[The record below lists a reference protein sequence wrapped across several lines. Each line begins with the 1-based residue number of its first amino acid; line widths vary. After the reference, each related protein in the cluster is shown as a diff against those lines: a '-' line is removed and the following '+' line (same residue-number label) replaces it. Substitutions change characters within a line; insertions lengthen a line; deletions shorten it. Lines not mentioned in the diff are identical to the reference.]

1 MAESKEPLDE
11 GERGECKSWLKTQHS
26 KNENHGIR
34 SDHFMANRL
43 GENENS
49 DRLYF
54 LVLQNHL
61 RQLTWNCEIKRCLLL
76 GRKTN
81 QPRHHIKKQRHCFAD
96 RGPYSQ
102 AVVFPVV
109 IYRCE
114 SWTIKKSEHWRM
126 GSFRLWYW
134 RRLLRVPW
142 IARRSNQLILKE
154 INPEYSLEGLMLKL
168 QYFGHLMLRANWL
181 KWYWF

>member
-81 QPRHHIKKQRHCFAD
+81 QPRHHIKKQRHYFANKGPSSQSYGFSSSHVQMWVLDYKVSWAPKNWCFWT
-96 RGPYSQ
+96 
-102 AVVFPVV
+102 VVL
-109 IYRCE
+109 E
-114 SWTIKKSEHWRM
+114 KT
-126 GSFRLWYW
+126 
-134 RRLLRVPW
+134 LRVLW
-142 IARRSNQLILKE
+142 TARR
-154 INPEYSLEGLMLKL
+154 
-168 QYFGHLMLRANWL
+168 
-181 KWYWF
+181 